1 MHNAKCLHGVPESS
15 TCRQPEGRARAST
28 CCADDPHALKL
39 SWRSRPRATRSTRS
53 CSSRAPSAAP
63 LDFRRLIVAGGA
75 RHCIRCLRVHGAQE
89 QLDPGKRVAGLQRL
103 AVALAIWLE
112 IRAQIQHRHGK
123 RTVLDEDEHDQQ
135 PAEAG
140 VAIEERVQRLEL
152 VVQQRVLM
160 SNGSSTSSWAK
171 RSQSA
176 SSAGTSSGGGSTKR
190 AVSIV
195 DVPPPTWFWVVRNS
209 AGGDHGRGRPRGE
222 RRDRE
227 VDTRGRR
234 CCTTPGSG
242 AGSHLSRVKN
252 LDSGHIEPGHI
263 QPCDAQPRA
272 RHTPRTKPGH
282 MQVDHRPERHTA
294 PRPPRP
300 SAPQPAPPSLN
311 DAVHRRRHRAQ
322 PPRETAGRSPTTAA
336 PAARASG
343 RAPRRRARERRDPAC
358 AFATTPPNN
367 IIDRSGM
374 TSRLPAAGPATVG
387 HRGRRNDLCCPPP
400 AYARNRSAEIPT
412 RLENGLSK
420 TPLAF
425 RRRWTS
431 CQSS

>member
-1 MHNAKCLHGVPESS
+1 MQSAFTGCRG
-15 TCRQPEGRARAST
+15 RQPAGIPKAVRVPRRAAPMLP
-28 CCADDPHALKL
+28 AALKL

-63 LDFRRLIVAGGA
+63 LDFRRPIVAGGA

-272 RHTPRTKPGH
+272 RHTPRTQPGHIQPCDAQPRARHTRRTEPGH

-322 PPRETAGRSPTTAA
+322 PPREGRPISHHRYPGSSNIRASAA
-336 PAARASG
+336 PTRS
-343 RAPRRRARERRDPAC
+343 R
-358 AFATTPPNN
+358 TT
-367 IIDRSGM
+367 RS
-374 TSRLPAAGPATVG
+374 SVRLRHDGT
-387 HRGRRNDLCCPPP
+387 
-400 AYARNRSAEIPT
+400 
-412 RLENGLSK
+412 
-420 TPLAF
+420 
-425 RRRWTS
+425 
-431 CQSS
+431 Q

>member
-1 MHNAKCLHGVPESS
+1 MQSAFTGCRG
-15 TCRQPEGRARAST
+15 RQPAGIPKAVRVPRRAAPMLP
-28 CCADDPHALKL
+28 AALKL

-63 LDFRRLIVAGGA
+63 LDFRRPIVAGGA

-176 SSAGTSSGGGSTKR
+176 SSAGTSSGGGSTQR

-263 QPCDAQPRA
+263 QPCDAQPGLATPPAPNRA
-272 RHTPRTKPGH
+272 TYSHAMHNPGLATPA
-282 MQVDHRPERHTA
+282 A
-294 PRPPRP
+294 PNRVICR
-300 SAPQPAPPSLN
+300 STIAQNVTRRLDLRVPQP
-311 DAVHRRRHRAQ
+311 
-322 PPRETAGRSPTTAA
+322 
-336 PAARASG
+336 
-343 RAPRRRARERRDPAC
+343 
-358 AFATTPPNN
+358 
-367 IIDRSGM
+367 
-374 TSRLPAAGPATVG
+374 
-387 HRGRRNDLCCPPP
+387 
-400 AYARNRSAEIPT
+400 RNRLHPPLMVTVQVGVGRCGVVSRITWFCRESCIRGGIGCQRGAAE
-412 RLENGLSK
+412 L
-420 TPLAF
+420 
-425 RRRWTS
+425 
-431 CQSS
+431 